1 MADDLDAKDEIEDA
15 KEDLRDA
22 LHEINHRV
30 EEGVAKLRPD
40 RGIRKHPLT
49 TACIAS
55 ALGFALGSDSSEVA
69 LLGLLLLGGAIV
81 VTHKHQVNDSDE
93 IKRV

>member
-1 MADDLDAKDEIEDA
+1 MANDLDAKDEIEEA

-30 EEGVAKLRPD
+30 EDGVAKLGPS

-49 TACIAS
+49 TAWIAGG
-55 ALGFALGSDSSEVA
+55 LGFALGSESAEVA
-69 LLGLLLLGGAIV
+69 LIGLLLLGGAIV
-81 VTHKHQVNDSDE
+81 VTHKHKVKDSDE
-93 IKRV
+93 NKRV